1 MIAALQ
7 ARKGQT
13 GTAMSIGHF
22 FRVLFAVVLSGVIG
36 WISLV
41 ALHAVKL
48 VKEVER
54 FQVTASDE
62 TFILDASFENAILA
76 LQGGGA
82 VVLAA
87 AIAGVLLGE
96 VLRSRSLLFYA
107 GATGALSVA
116 LAGAFWRV
124 DLTSLT
130 SPVSAALVM
139 AGCVAGTIYW
149 LIAGYSGP
157 AR

>member
-1 MIAALQ
+1 
-7 ARKGQT
+7 
-13 GTAMSIGHF
+13 MSIGHI
-22 FRVLFAVVLSGVIG
+22 FRVLLAMALSGLVG
-36 WISLV
+36 WLSLI

-48 VKEVER
+48 LKEVER
-54 FQVTASDE
+54 LQAAGPDE
-62 TFILDASFENAILA
+62 SYILDVHIDNAILA

-87 AIAGVLLGE
+87 AIAGVVLGE

-107 GATGALSVA
+107 GATGALSVV

-124 DLTSLT
+124 DLSSLT
-130 SPVSAALVM
+130 SPVSAALVI
-139 AGCVAGTIYW
+139 AGCIAGTIYW